1 MLAALG
7 GTALLPLGA
16 SAITTAPELLPW
28 GPQITPELFLT
39 VSSRKRSVEA
49 LEVLTRTQ
57 LLPVLAP
64 AGLAQAAGPVA
75 GAIQLWLMLEPA
87 RLLPHGLD
95 VQATLALI
103 KEALGGE
110 LGPVAGR
117 HRLKAWTFD
126 HPAHKTLAVQ
136 DLLLPVPG
144 HGDVPLSALGTSQ
157 YTLMP
162 TAWRDHA
169 CFSFFIQPRSRL
181 DSTFLQRC
189 LHLLQAAGG
198 ALPDDLE
205 IQIGKIGDP
214 LQTLPCLFVE
224 VTDDPWGPR

>member
-16 SAITTAPELLPW
+16 SAITPAPELLPW

-39 VSSRKRSVEA
+39 VSSRMRSVEA
-49 LEVLTRTQ
+49 LEVLTRTH

-87 RLLPHGLD
+87 RLQQHGLD
-95 VQATLALI
+95 VQAALALI
-103 KEALGGE
+103 KDALGGE
-110 LGPVAGR
+110 LAPVAGR
-117 HRLKAWTFD
+117 HLLNAWAFD
-126 HPAHKTLAVQ
+126 HPGHKTLAVQ
-136 DLLLPVPG
+136 DLVLPVPG

-162 TAWRDHA
+162 TAWRDQP

-181 DSTFLQRC
+181 DRTFLQRC
-189 LHLLQAAGG
+189 VDLLQSAGG
-198 ALPDDLE
+198 ALPTDLE
-205 IQIGKIGDP
+205 VQIGKIGDP
-214 LQTLPCLFVE
+214 LLTLPILFVE